1 VPHRN
6 RILTHERGVPC
17 WTMYPGSLLTPEQYL
32 DIERAAEYKSE
43 YCGGEMF
50 AMARVGQAHVL
61 VVMNVAGALWQRFR
75 TRSCRVYS
83 SNMRVAVRTTNL
95 YTYPDVAAV
104 CGEPRFLDKER
115 DTLLNPVLLVEVLS
129 PSTEAYDR
137 GRKFEHYKNIDSLRE
152 YLLLSSDRAH
162 ADLYTKQ
169 ADGRW
174 LLFSTSRMEDT
185 LTLDS
190 VDAHLLMS
198 GIYEKV
204 ELPPDPIGK
213 GR

>member
-1 VPHRN
+1 VSTLPK
-6 RILTHERGVPC
+6 T
-17 WTMYPGSLLTPEQYL
+17 LLTPEQYL
-32 DIERAAEYKSE
+32 EIERAAEFKSE
-43 YCGGEMF
+43 YYAGEMF
-50 AMARVGQAHVL
+50 AMAGAREVHNL
-61 VVMNVAGALWQRFR
+61 VVGNVFGELWQRFR
-75 TRSCRVYS
+75 TRPCRVYS
-83 SNMRVAVRTTNL
+83 NDMRVAVRPTNL
-95 YTYPDVAAV
+95 YTYPDLVAV
-104 CGEPRFLDKER
+104 CGEPRFLDEKR
-115 DTLLNPVLLVEVLS
+115 DTLVNPVLLVEVLS

-174 LLFSTSRMEDT
+174 ILSSTSRMEDT

-198 GIYEKV
+198 DVYEKV
-204 ELPPDPIGK
+204 ELPPDPIVGPEPY
-213 GR
+213 GLR